1 MLPREGKGRKWTIS
15 DAGTEAFT
23 LGVMDVLD
31 GWGVVPVPFD
41 ASTTRGNVLDG
52 AAAAAADSEGGMVG
66 CGFSS
71 SIAGL
76 SW

>member
-1 MLPREGKGRKWTIS
+1 
-15 DAGTEAFT
+15 
-23 LGVMDVLD
+23 MDVLD